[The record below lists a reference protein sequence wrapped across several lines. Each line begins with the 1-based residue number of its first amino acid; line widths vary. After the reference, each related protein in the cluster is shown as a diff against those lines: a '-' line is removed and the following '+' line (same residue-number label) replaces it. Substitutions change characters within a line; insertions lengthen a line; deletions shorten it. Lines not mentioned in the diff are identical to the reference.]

1 MQRSKRIFSVE
12 SPHEISIK
20 MLTWAAQFDTHLW
33 LDSNDYQ
40 PRLGSYD
47 ALLAVGVHSRI
58 DSNYPGAF
66 DALQA
71 FHSETKDWLF
81 GYLSYD
87 LKNDTE
93 HLHSFNTDGL
103 AFPELFFFQPQK
115 IWLLKGNQLEA
126 HYIIDGEIDS
136 DWDSILQ
143 TEDKQSAINCNDL
156 LLQPRISKEEYIEKV
171 TQLLQHIHRGDIYE
185 VNFCMEWFSK
195 GTPIHPLETF
205 QSLNEL
211 SKPPFAAYFKDGDRY
226 VLSASPE
233 RYLRK
238 EKDNL
243 FSQPIKGTAPR
254 SDLKIQDKQLATDLQ
269 SNAKERSENIM
280 IVDLVRNDLS
290 KTAIPGSVK
299 VAELCETY
307 SFKQVHQ
314 MISTVTS
321 KLHPNFSSIDAIKTT
336 FPMGSMTGA
345 PKLRA
350 MELIEEYER
359 SKRSVYSGAIGFLTP
374 QGDFDFNVVIRSI
387 LYNASSQYVSFQVG
401 SAITS
406 NSTPENEYQE
416 CLLKAKAMHAVL
428 TESIAT

>member
-33 LDSNDYQ
+33 LDSNDYH

-58 DSNYPGAF
+58 DSSHSGAF

-71 FHSETKDWLF
+71 FHSKTKDWLF

-87 LKNDTE
+87 LKNDVE
-93 HLHSFNTDGL
+93 QLQSSNTDNL
-103 AFPELFFFQPQK
+103 AFPELFFFQPKK
-115 IWLLKGNQLEA
+115 IWLLRGNQWEA
-126 HYIIDGEIDS
+126 HYINDHEITS
-136 DWDSILQ
+136 DWHSILEAVD
-143 TEDKQSAINCNDL
+143 THTVNDYNDL
-156 LLQPRISKEEYIEKV
+156 ALQARIEKNEYIEKV
-171 TQLLQHIHRGDIYE
+171 TQLLQHIQRGDIYE

-195 GTPIHPLETF
+195 GTQIHPLKTF
-205 QSLNEL
+205 MSLNEL

-238 EKDNL
+238 EGYKL

-254 SDLKIQDKQLATDLQ
+254 SDVKAADSQLAFDLEN
-269 SNAKERSENIM
+269 NAKERSENIM

-290 KTAIPGSVK
+290 KTAIPGSVS
-299 VAELCETY
+299 VDELCETY

-314 MISTVTS
+314 MISTITS
-321 KLHPNFSSIDAIKTT
+321 RLKAGFSGIDAIKTT

-359 SKRSVYSGAIGFLTP
+359 SKRSLYSGAIGYLTP

-387 LYNASSQYVSFQVG
+387 LYNASNQYVSFQVG

-406 NSTPENEYQE
+406 NSVPENEYKE
-416 CLLKAKAMHAVL
+416 CLLKAKAMYAVL
-428 TESIAT
+428 TEPITT